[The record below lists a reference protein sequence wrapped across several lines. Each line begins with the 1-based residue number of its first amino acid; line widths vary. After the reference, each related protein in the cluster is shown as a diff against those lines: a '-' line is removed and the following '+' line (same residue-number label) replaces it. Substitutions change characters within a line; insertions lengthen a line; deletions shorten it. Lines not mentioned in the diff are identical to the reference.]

1 MRKVRVWALESDF
14 DAEAVNCMANK
25 LVKYFSLDSISIQS
39 AGKSAIAAASSARAS
54 SGDSLRTAV
63 QNYLMEDACVIF
75 VIDSDGPMSRHQR
88 ALEPNSLFNQIQRV
102 LEDDRLRGRVFLS
115 MAVQEVESWVLVDCL
130 GIFCYFAS
138 DRKRFRT
145 ECRRKVTQNRPLMR
159 IVTRNQKGDTENIV
173 EAEIGG
179 KGPKE
184 YLKEYSEEI
193 LLGLNPS
200 MPRKNVEES
209 KYKEKLLPGIAKFVV
224 IDGQTLNRNRSLRK
238 LGSLL
243 RRFG

>member
-1 MRKVRVWALESDF
+1 MRQVRVWALESDL
-14 DAEAVNCMANK
+14 DAEVVNCLANK
-25 LVKYFSLDSISIQS
+25 LVKYFSLDGISIQS
-39 AGKSAIAAASSARAS
+39 AGKSAIASASSARAS

-63 QNYLMEDACVIF
+63 QNFLMEDACVIF

-88 ALEPNSLFNQIQRV
+88 SLEPNSLFNQIQRV
-102 LEDDRLRGRVFLS
+102 LKDDRLRGRVFLS
-115 MAVQEVESWVLVDCL
+115 MAVQEIESWVLVDCL
-130 GIFCYFAS
+130 GIFCYFAN
-138 DRKRFRT
+138 DRKTYRT
-145 ECRRKVTQNRPLMR
+145 ECRGKVAQNKPLMR
-159 IVTRNQKGDTENIV
+159 IVRRNQKGDTENIV

-184 YLKEYSEEI
+184 YLEEYSKEI

-200 MPRKNVEES
+200 IPRKNVEEK

-238 LGSLL
+238 LGTLL